1 MNFRSDDGAYGRF
14 SIVSASGIV
23 PQQQIKFAELLFSR
37 IRSALHTEDDCSHP
51 DFPMLS
57 GTGLFEGLDSKRLCD
72 EAS

>member
-23 PQQQIKFAELLFSR
+23 PQQQIKFAELRLSR
-37 IRSALHTEDDCSHP
+37 IRSSLKTEDDCSHP
-51 DFPMLS
+51 KFPEVVRN
-57 GTGLFEGLDSKRLCD
+57 GTAGGLDSKRLCD